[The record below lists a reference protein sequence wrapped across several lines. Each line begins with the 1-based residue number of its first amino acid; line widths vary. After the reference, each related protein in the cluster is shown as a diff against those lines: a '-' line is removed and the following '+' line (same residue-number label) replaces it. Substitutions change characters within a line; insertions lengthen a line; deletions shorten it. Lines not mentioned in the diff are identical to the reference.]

1 MRGNWTNHP
10 PGGLSRSM
18 SDLPSTI
25 VFSLTY
31 VIWIFLWRRSTGYKI
46 SDFVSLEMFL
56 LSSRIFECILMGIF
70 ECILIQFWVDSFILP
85 ELKMVSVDTEEMSP
99 AIITITPLKIISLL
113 LLLRSL
119 FCHFFVGFTRI
130 CFSMGF
136 FMFVLLEFMVECLK
150 LSSINLIG
158 YCFCLIFCY
167 FSFWDST

>member
-1 MRGNWTNHP
+1 
-10 PGGLSRSM
+10 
-18 SDLPSTI
+18 
-25 VFSLTY
+25 
-31 VIWIFLWRRSTGYKI
+31 
-46 SDFVSLEMFL
+46 
-56 LSSRIFECILMGIF
+56 
-70 ECILIQFWVDSFILP
+70 
-85 ELKMVSVDTEEMSP
+85 MVSVDTEEMSP

-150 LSSINLIG
+150 LSINLIG